1 MKNVVNY
8 LHMANEELKYEKDI
22 YNKYVNKNKSILE
35 IGACVGVITF
45 VLSKLCNKTVYSFE
59 PNKISYN
66 LLQNNINSN
75 NINNV
80 KIFNKGVGNLKKSKI
95 VYSHPDNIGQTI
107 LGLDPKDILKS
118 NGQIVDMIK
127 IDDMDF
133 LKDVDF
139 IKIDVEGYE
148 LDVLRSGKKYFKGNN
163 PTVLV
168 EFHGYDINGEWKT
181 TENKVKEIME
191 SYKYKEVEKIKP
203 NKIIFKK

>member
-1 MKNVVNY
+1 MNNVINY
-8 LHMANEELKYEKDI
+8 LHNASAELEYERDI
-22 YNKYVNKNKSILE
+22 YNQHVNKDKSILE
-35 IGACVGVITF
+35 IGACVGVVTF
-45 VLSKLCNKTVYSFE
+45 LFAKLCNKKVYAFE

-66 LLQNNINSN
+66 LLQKNIISN
-75 NINNV
+75 NIKNV
-80 KIFNKGVGNLKKSKI
+80 EIFNKGVGNLKKSK
-95 VYSHPDNIGQTI
+95 VLFSHPDNIGQTI

-133 LKDVDF
+133 LKDIGFV
-139 IKIDVEGYE
+139 KIDVEGYE
-148 LDVLRSGKKYFKGNN
+148 LEVLRSGKKYFKDNS

-181 TENKVKEIME
+181 TESKVKEIMK
-191 SYKYKEVEKIKP
+191 SYKYKEVEKIQ